1 MSRTQHTVA
10 RLLTTLT
17 VGLALTL
24 TAADRGLAQ
33 SLPDGSK
40 ARPLRVMLVPADGG
54 TEDGTKA
61 DFLPLF
67 NAVSRMIDLH
77 FDVRVGQSYGAV
89 VEGMANQLSDIAF
102 FGPVTFMQ
110 AKERG
115 AAELLAVAVEK
126 GQSVYYSGIFVRSD
140 ASFGSLVDL
149 RGKRVAFGDVNS
161 TSSFAFPVAMLLA
174 AGVDPPRDLGAILIT
189 GSHANSLKALQ
200 EGHVDAAAASFDS
213 YEKAVQQGAL
223 KAEEVRVL
231 AKSEPIPYPPLAM
244 HPKLPEATK
253 TKLKHAFNHV
263 HTAPGVS
270 KDMIRG
276 YGGAKVD
283 RYDADYPEEA
293 FVQAVAKLS
302 KVDDALKGQMLQRA
316 ARR

>member
-1 MSRTQHTVA
+1 MRRTMTI
-10 RLLTTLT
+10 
-17 VGLALTL
+17 GILALGL
-24 TAADRGLAQ
+24 LLGWAAASLAQ

-40 ARPLRVMLVPADGG
+40 AHPFRVILVPADGG

-61 DFLPLF
+61 DFLPIF
-67 NAVSRMIDLH
+67 NAVSRMTDLH
-77 FDVRVGQSYGAV
+77 FDVRVGQSYAAV
-89 VEGMANQLSDIAF
+89 VEGMANHLADIAF

-110 AKERG
+110 AKARG
-115 AAELLAVAVEK
+115 GAELLAVAVEK
-126 GQSVYYSGIFVRSD
+126 GQSVYYSGLFVRSD
-140 ASFGSLVDL
+140 APLQAIADL
-149 RGKRVAFGDVNS
+149 QGKRVAFGDVNS

-174 AGVDPPRDLGAILIT
+174 AGIDPSQHLSAVLIT

-213 YEKAVQQGAL
+213 YEKAVKQGVL

-244 HPKLPEATK
+244 HPKLPPDVKA
-253 TKLKHAFNHV
+253 KLKKAFNSL
-263 HTAPGVS
+263 HTAPDIT

-276 YGGAKVD
+276 YGGSRVD

-293 FVQAVAKLS
+293 FVQAVAKLA
-302 KVDDALKGQMLQRA
+302 KVTDELKGLMLQKA
-316 ARR
+316 AQR